1 LKYYIGCSGWSYSAW
16 RGPFYPTHHIENSDW
31 LPYYSK
37 VFDFVEIDSSFYSI
51 PNPFTVKSWY
61 NRTPDNFRFAAKFP
75 KVITHDKRL
84 KKDSENELNYF
95 FKSISGL
102 RQKILA
108 LLIQLPP
115 SLGIIEGL
123 ANLREI
129 VPLLDRN
136 YRYAVEVRDRSW
148 FQDLAYNFFAN
159 NNICL
164 AWSQLTEIRTPP
176 VVTTDFL
183 YLRLIGDR
191 TIPEKDF
198 GKIQKDRDSEMKR
211 WANYLKRVEK
221 GEKKKPRSSNNTDVN
236 LAIVS
241 ANNHYAGFG
250 PGTAN
255 TFRKMIGLSEARW
268 EDKEISKGPPSSLL
282 LSEKQK
288 TLSDF

>member
-16 RGPFYPTHHIENSDW
+16 QGPFYPTHHIENSEW
-31 LPYYSK
+31 LAYYSK

-51 PNPFTVKSWY
+51 PNPFTVKNWY

-84 KKDSENELNYF
+84 KKDCEKELNYF

-115 SLGIIEGL
+115 SLGIVEGL
-123 ANLREI
+123 ANLREL
-129 VPLLDRN
+129 VPLLDSS

-176 VVTTDFL
+176 IVTTDFL

-191 TIPEKDF
+191 TIQEKDF
-198 GKIQKDRDSEMKR
+198 GKIQKDRFSEMKR
-211 WANYLKRVEK
+211 WAHYLKRVEK
-221 GEKKKPRSSNNTDVN
+221 GEKKPRSEHVN

-268 EDKEISKGPPSSLL
+268 EDKEISKGQPSSLL

>member
-1 LKYYIGCSGWSYSAW
+1 
-16 RGPFYPTHHIENSDW
+16 
-31 LPYYSK
+31 
-37 VFDFVEIDSSFYSI
+37 
-51 PNPFTVKSWY
+51 
-61 NRTPDNFRFAAKFP
+61 
-75 KVITHDKRL
+75 
-84 KKDSENELNYF
+84 
-95 FKSISGL
+95 
-102 RQKILA
+102 
-108 LLIQLPP
+108 
-115 SLGIIEGL
+115 
-123 ANLREI
+123 
-129 VPLLDRN
+129 
-136 YRYAVEVRDRSW
+136 
-148 FQDLAYNFFAN
+148 
-159 NNICL
+159 L
-164 AWSQLTEIRTPP
+164 AWSQLTETRTPP

-198 GKIQKDRDSEMKR
+198 GKIQKDRVSEMKR
-211 WANYLKRVEK
+211 WAHYLKRVEK

-268 EDKEISKGPPSSLL
+268 EDKEISKGQPSSLL